1 MPRNPGILEQGRLRL
16 IYIFFSF
23 LFLVLLLIFYL
34 LFYLMAASLNR
45 NDRLRLENQ
54 FLSMQQARYDS
65 LLITTRQIR
74 QARHDLRHHF
84 HVLQGFAAQENWAR
98 LAAYL
103 DDVQG
108 GIPEGDLG
116 LCENATVDSV
126 AGYFAMFFRERGVP
140 VTFSL
145 DLPPQL
151 PVAESDVCSVLSNLL
166 ENAMEAGMGTAP
178 ERRRTNVQARI
189 HSGHMVLL
197 SVEKDV
203 CM

>member
-1 MPRNPGILEQGRLRL
+1 M
-16 IYIFFSF
+16 
-23 LFLVLLLIFYL
+23 
-34 LFYLMAASLNR
+34 
-45 NDRLRLENQ
+45 
-54 FLSMQQARYDS
+54 
-65 LLITTRQIR
+65 
-74 QARHDLRHHF
+74 RHHF
-84 HVLQGFAAQENWAR
+84 HILQGFAAQENWVR

-103 DDVQG
+103 DEVQG

-197 SVEKDV
+197 SVENAYDGEVREKDGILLSSKRPGEGGGLQSV
-203 CM
+203 RHTAEKNGGYSRFHYGDGIFTANVILRAGHKNERGK